1 MPYRKLP
8 FVAEGIYHVFSKSIA
23 GYKIFN
29 TDEDFKRIINV
40 LQFYSTENPQRKYS
54 DAIKSSKDF
63 LEVVQREKK
72 IIKLIAYCIMPTHI
86 HLIIVP
92 LKDEILS
99 SYMNRVLKSY
109 SKYFNIKY
117 NRKGP
122 LWEGRFKSV
131 LVQTHEQLLH
141 LTRYI
146 HLNPVTAYLVE
157 RPEDWIYSSY
167 NEYIGIAES
176 GFCDFKDYLEI
187 QPSMYIQFVQD
198 RVNYQRE
205 LAKIKDLIIE

>member
-40 LQFYSTENPQRKYS
+40 LQFYSTENPPRKYS

-131 LVQTHEQLLH
+131 LVQTHEQLIH

-167 NEYIGIAES
+167 NEYIGISET